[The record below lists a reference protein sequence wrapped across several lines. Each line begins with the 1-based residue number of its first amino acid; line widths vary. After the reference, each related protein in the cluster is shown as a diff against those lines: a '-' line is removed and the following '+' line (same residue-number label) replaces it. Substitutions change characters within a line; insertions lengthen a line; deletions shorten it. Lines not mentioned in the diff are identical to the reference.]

1 VFRHE
6 RPQKGRYRQFH
17 QIDVE
22 ALGHAGP
29 DVDAEQILMCRS
41 LLQDLGLAVGKDVR
55 LEINSL
61 GQPNERSA
69 HRAGLIAYLEQHAD
83 ALDEDSRRRLHSN
96 PLRILDS
103 KNPELQEIIA
113 AAPVLTEYLD
123 EPSRQHFDGLRRHLD
138 AMAIPYVL
146 NPRLVRGLDYYSH
159 TVFEW
164 VTNELG
170 SQGAVCSGGRYDG
183 LVTQLGGEPTPAVGW
198 ALGEERIVEL
208 LRVQAVESGS
218 SAPDI
223 YLVIAGSQA
232 EAEGLQLAERLRD
245 AVAGVR
251 IETNCGGG
259 SFKSQ
264 LKRADKSGA
273 AFALILGDAETERR
287 VAGLKS
293 LRTEGPQAEVSWDQ
307 LPAELTRRLQK
318 TS

>member
-1 VFRHE
+1 
-6 RPQKGRYRQFH
+6 
-17 QIDVE
+17 
-22 ALGHAGP
+22 
-29 DVDAEQILMCRS
+29 M
-41 LLQDLGLAVGKDVR
+41 
-55 LEINSL
+55 
-61 GQPNERSA
+61 
-69 HRAGLIAYLEQHAD
+69 
-83 ALDEDSRRRLHSN
+83 
-96 PLRILDS
+96 
-103 KNPELQEIIA
+103 
-113 AAPVLTEYLD
+113 LTEYLD

-138 AMAIPYVL
+138 AMSIPYVL

-245 AVAGVR
+245 TVAGVR